1 MKRSNI
7 DTLFLSIIV
16 LLSWFAIVLQFDL
29 TLINRQLPLLQS
41 IAKFFSYFTIL
52 TNILVATAFSFI
64 LFRPASRCGRFF
76 SSNKVLTATTVY
88 IIVVGAIYNVV
99 LRPLYSPQGLNRLAD
114 ELLHAVV
121 PLMTVVYWICFV
133 DKKTLKWS
141 DIWPWL
147 LYPLVY
153 FFVTLLA
160 GACGASYPYP
170 FIDVTQLGYAKVL
183 INCLGVA
190 ALFIGLS
197 LLMIAIGKIPGSKKE
212 LG

>member
-1 MKRSNI
+1 MKRSNTDI
-7 DTLFLSIIV
+7 LFLSIIV

-41 IAKFFSYFTIL
+41 IAKLFSYFTIL
-52 TNILVATAFSFI
+52 TNILVATALSFI
-64 LFRPASRCGRFF
+64 LFSPTSLCGRFF

-121 PLMTVVYWICFV
+121 PLMMVLYWACFV
-133 DKKTLKWS
+133 GKKTLKWS
-141 DIWPWL
+141 DMWTWL
-147 LYPLVY
+147 LYPLAY
-153 FFVTLLA
+153 LCVTLLA
-160 GACGASYPYP
+160 GACGATYPYP
-170 FIDVTQLGYAKVL
+170 FIDVTQLGYSRVL

-197 LLMIAIGKIPGSKKE
+197 LLMIAIGKISGSKKTN
-212 LG
+212 

>member
-1 MKRSNI
+1 MNRSNR

-52 TNILVATAFSFI
+52 TNILVATALSFM
-64 LFRPASRCGRFF
+64 LFAPTSSCGRFF
-76 SSNKVLTATTVY
+76 SSNKVLTAISVY
-88 IIVVGAIYNVV
+88 IIVVGVIYNVV

-114 ELLHAVV
+114 ELLHAVI
-121 PLMTVVYWICFV
+121 PLMMVLYWVFFV

-147 LYPLVY
+147 FYPLAY
-153 FFVTLLA
+153 LCVTLLA
-160 GACGASYPYP
+160 GAYGTTYPYP
-170 FIDVTQLGYAKVL
+170 FIDVTQLGYSRVL

-197 LLMIAIGKIPGSKKE
+197 LLMIAIGKISGSKKND
-212 LG
+212 